1 MQRMRAWSSGTT
13 LIKYRITIE
22 EELKKIC
29 STRLPALMKLIVD
42 PNYYGQARRQ
52 TDRQTGTQTDRQTSR
67 QTKRIRLY
75 HNFRFKS

>member
-42 PNYYGQARRQ
+42 PNYYGQTDKQ
-52 TDRQTGTQTDRQTSR
+52 TNKKNS
-67 QTKRIRLY
+67 
-75 HNFRFKS
+75 SVS